1 MNSRRLKKIGDRIRE
16 FGYRKRKE
24 LPLSFY
30 AVPPPLARGQEDG
43 RAHGRSL
50 SRFLMLFL
58 FLRRE
63 LRPPARL
70 HPGDSARA
78 LLSSGAR
85 SPVRDRA
92 EKERRQ
98 RRRVEEIEARSV
110 REEDRGEQTW
120 LEPKVTAYSVPTP
133 PGEKKDTSVP
143 LPASYSPQYV
153 EAAWY
158 SWWERQGFFKPEYH
172 EHLPHRQESSFSL
185 CIPPPNVTGSLHL
198 GHALTVAIQDAV
210 VRWWLWRNSC

>member
-1 MNSRRLKKIGDRIRE
+1 
-16 FGYRKRKE
+16 
-24 LPLSFY
+24 
-30 AVPPPLARGQEDG
+30 
-43 RAHGRSL
+43 
-50 SRFLMLFL
+50 MLLL

-70 HPGDSARA
+70 HPGVSARA

-85 SPVRDRA
+85 SPVRDRV

-110 REEDRGEQTW
+110 RDECSQGRGEQSW
-120 LEPKVTAYSVPTP
+120 LEPKVIAYSVPTP

-210 VRWWLWRNSC
+210 VRWRRMQGWKVLWLPGCDHAGIATQVVVEKQLLRERGLRRQDLPRAEFLREVWRWKEM